1 MSERF
6 KRRLAIVRERI
17 EELEQTASGDRAI
30 VFVSEARQELRELYV
45 EAEYLEAL
53 AA

>member
-6 KRRLAIVRERI
+6 KRRLAGVRERI
-17 EELEQTASGDRAI
+17 EELEQITSGDRTV
-30 VFVSEARQELRELYV
+30 VFVSEARSELRELYV
-45 EAEYLEAL
+45 EAEQLERL